1 MSANSVHL
9 RGLEQ
14 KWLRVVTSHTL
25 TTTAQASKSNKQT
38 TKQTTKQTNNQTNK
52 QPNKQC
58 RRASLRNQ
66 RSLRDECR
74 ETRQPGGQQHS
85 APPAPRTMGRPFR
98 VSSDFLLASK
108 AEAARL
114 TAKPCPD
121 QNLDGVAFLQC
132 NIVITKRLRGVEVC
146 FFERFARDM
155 VQKRAST
162 ANSSPR
168 RLSRPCCVKITSQY
182 GTFA

>member
-1 MSANSVHL
+1 MATGTIK
-9 RGLEQ
+9 R
-14 KWLRVVTSHTL
+14 TSQRTIQRSMHKQTKQ
-25 TTTAQASKSNKQT
+25 TNKTKKQRNKQT
-38 TKQTTKQTNNQTNK
+38 NKQTNNQTNK
-52 QPNKQC
+52 QLNKQC

-66 RSLRDECR
+66 RSLRNECR
-74 ETRQPGGQQHS
+74 ETKQPGGQQNY
-85 APPAPRTMGRPFR
+85 APPAPRTMGWPFR

-121 QNLDGVAFLQC
+121 QNLDDVVLLQC